1 MSTSE
6 SPNLPQL
13 TPRESEV
20 IILLAAG
27 LKKEGIAQQLGN
39 KPSTV
44 EKQISSACKRLNCR
58 SSCQAI
64 CKLLQVNK
72 VEI

>member
-1 MSTSE
+1 MFTSN
-6 SPNLPQL
+6 SPDFPKL

-27 LKKEGIAQQLGN
+27 LKKEEIAQQLGN

-64 CKLLQVNK
+64 CKLLQFK
-72 VEI
+72 KIKI